1 MILLLLLTAVTLT
14 AHATTTTVPHQG
26 EPPPPIGINTN
37 GTSVFT
43 NYDNL
48 KEKGQAFLLYQAS
61 FTFETP
67 GQNITYVAISWLSA
81 ATFSVAPLPPAVNAR
96 VVGCLNARI
105 NSAKPGK
112 TSTAKAQLYSSS
124 YSAQVNAM
132 EAVITPT
139 DGDWTNRFW
148 DDGLPV
154 NNVINWEGDDAGDQ
168 SDNAATSALA
178 GFGTYTW
185 ISVDEAAV
193 LLNVSVTELTPEKFN
208 DAYAAAWE
216 RTHPP
221 NEPTPS
227 PTPPA
232 SGTER
237 MAFSVTA
244 FVTMMVTMMAM
255 F

>member
-1 MILLLLLTAVTLT
+1 MILLLLLAAAVML
-14 AHATTTTVPHQG
+14 ADAATTVPHQG

-193 LLNVSVTELTPEKFN
+193 LLNASVTELTPAKFN
-208 DAYAAAWE
+208 DDYAKVWE
-216 RTHPP
+216 LNNPP
-221 NEPTPS
+221 APATS
-227 PTPPA
+227 PTPPPK
-232 SGTER
+232 SGTGR
-237 MAFSVTA
+237 MTFSVTT
-244 FVTMMVTMMAM
+244 FVTMMVTMMTM
-255 F
+255 C